1 MSDPLRIILAAGG
14 TGGHV
19 FPAIAIADAL
29 REARPGAQFL
39 FVGTRDRMEWKAVPA
54 AGYDIAP
61 IWISGF
67 HRRLTLKNLLFPLK
81 LLVSLWQSRRLVRR
95 FDPHAAISCGGF
107 ASGPVGWMAARRG
120 VPLFLQEQNSFPG
133 VTTRKLAPK
142 ARLIFTAFD
151 EAAKWLPQEKI
162 VVAGNPVRGELI
174 RKLQDPAFP
183 TRAREHFGL
192 DAGRPVLLVMGG
204 SGGAHSINQAMLRHI
219 GAFLEDGVQVIWQCG
234 EVYLDAIRK
243 ELGLHETGVDAGS
256 AGATDAARTDDAA
269 GTSDATDSTED
280 AGPAASTSKK
290 FADLRLYGFMDDI
303 TEAWAA
309 ADLIVSRAGAIT
321 CSELLATG
329 KAGILVP
336 SPHVAGD
343 HQMHNARS
351 LADKG
356 AALLLADADL
366 TERLPETV
374 RSLLGDASRREQ
386 MEQQARAMAKKDAA
400 ADIARRILEQIDSG
414 ADAAAATAAA
424 TTTATSRPGTETRQS
439 QDPETDR
446 GEANGP
452 SRGDAPGQARGTIS
466 GQARDDTR
474 STASAPTS
482 NRNFQNSTTTA

>member
-29 REARPGAQFL
+29 SEARPGAQFL

-95 FDPHAAISCGGF
+95 FAPHAAISCGGF

-151 EAAKWLPQEKI
+151 EAAKWLPKEKI

-183 TRAREHFGL
+183 AHAREHFGL
-192 DAGRPVLLVMGG
+192 DAARPVLLVMGG
-204 SGGAHSINQAMLRHI
+204 SGGARSINQAMLRHI

-243 ELGLHETGVDAGS
+243 ELGLHETGVDAGRYS
-256 AGATDAARTDDAA
+256 
-269 GTSDATDSTED
+269 
-280 AGPAASTSKK
+280 
-290 FADLRLYGFMDDI
+290 DLRLFGFMNDI

-366 TERLPETV
+366 AEKLTETV
-374 RSLLGDASRREQ
+374 RSLLGDASRRKL

-400 ADIARRILEQIDSG
+400 ADIARRILEQIDRG
-414 ADAAAATAAA
+414 AT
-424 TTTATSRPGTETRQS
+424 
-439 QDPETDR
+439 
-446 GEANGP
+446 
-452 SRGDAPGQARGTIS
+452 
-466 GQARDDTR
+466 
-474 STASAPTS
+474 PTS

>member
-1 MSDPLRIILAAGG
+1 MSEPLRIMLAAGG

-29 REARPGAQFL
+29 RAERPGTRIL

-67 HRRLTLKNLLFPLK
+67 HRRLTLKNVLFPLK
-81 LLVSLWQSRRLVRR
+81 LLVSLWQSRHLVRQ
-95 FDPHAAISCGGF
+95 FGPHAVISCGGF
-107 ASGPVGWMAARRG
+107 ASGPAGWMAVRSG

-133 VTTRKLAPK
+133 LTTRKLAPK

-162 VVAGNPVRGELI
+162 VVTGNPVRDVLI

-183 TRAREHFGL
+183 PRARAHFGL
-192 DAGRPVLLVMGG
+192 DTARPVLLVMGG
-204 SGGAHSINQAMLRHI
+204 SGGAKSINDAMLKHVD
-219 GAFLEDGVQVIWQCG
+219 ALLADGIQVIWQCG
-234 EVYLDAIRK
+234 EGYLGAIR
-243 ELGLHETGVDAGS
+243 
-256 AGATDAARTDDAA
+256 RQI
-269 GTSDATDSTED
+269 
-280 AGPAASTSKK
+280 GPGERQADPDRYT
-290 FADLRLYGFMDDI
+290 DLRLYGFMDDI

-309 ADLIVSRAGAIT
+309 ADLIIARAGAIT

-351 LADKG
+351 LSDHG

-366 TERLPETV
+366 AGKLPETV
-374 RSLLGDASRREQ
+374 RSLLGNTSRRRLL
-386 MEQQARAMAKKDAA
+386 EQQARAMAKKEAA
-400 ADIARRILEQIDSG
+400 ADIARHILEQIEG
-414 ADAAAATAAA
+414 V
-424 TTTATSRPGTETRQS
+424 
-439 QDPETDR
+439 
-446 GEANGP
+446 NGVP
-452 SRGDAPGQARGTIS
+452 VCEGKRHDHIHNTGSHPIS
-466 GQARDDTR
+466 H
-474 STASAPTS
+474 
-482 NRNFQNSTTTA
+482 RNSHNSTIAV